1 MPAGM
6 AHHRPCPRVAR
17 YLITQCWISAAVGL
31 IFAVAM
37 LCGDI
42 AGIRSLVAATSPKDA
57 FIFLAGSVM
66 TFFPFVLAT
75 AIGLL
80 PQAHD

>member
-1 MPAGM
+1 
-6 AHHRPCPRVAR
+6 
-17 YLITQCWISAAVGL
+17 
-31 IFAVAM
+31 M